1 MTEWVIKFT
10 TEAEDDFVRLDIIIR
25 KRVIEK
31 LLWLKT
37 NFAKIQHKTLSN
49 KWKGFYK
56 LRIGDWR
63 VIYEIEH
70 NLNRMII
77 HRIERR
83 DKVYKI

>member
-10 TEAEDDFVRLDIIIR
+10 TEAEDDFVRLDIIIQ

-31 LLWLKT
+31 LMWLKT
-37 NFAKIQHKTLSN
+37 NFAKIKHKTLSN

-63 VIYEIEH
+63 VVYEIEYD
-70 NLNRMII
+70 LNRMII